1 MIWDGTSSV
10 KIEDKDGRVT
20 ARDGD
25 WVSWQQKEDGNAYNF
40 EAQADSDH
48 NGYYFL
54 KLAGKW
60 LCVNKENELNLEGSG
75 WYVLV
80 KGPE

>member
-1 MIWDGTSSV
+1 M
-10 KIEDKDGRVT
+10 GRRLGVV
-20 ARDGD
+20 AAE
-25 WVSWQQKEDGNAYNF
+25 EDGNAYNF

-60 LCVNKENELNLEGSG
+60 LCVNKENELNLKGSG